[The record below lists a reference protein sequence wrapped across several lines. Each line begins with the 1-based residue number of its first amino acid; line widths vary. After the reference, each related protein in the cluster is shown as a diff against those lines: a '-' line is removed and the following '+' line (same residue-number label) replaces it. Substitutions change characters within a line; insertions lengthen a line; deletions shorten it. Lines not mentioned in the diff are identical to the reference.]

1 MFMDIIEEEIQK
13 FVDRYA
19 GNEDVRRAMQIDLSL
34 FSVRVI
40 QDFRRMMAVEDMTY
54 TPEENNYDKKRV
66 A

>member
-1 MFMDIIEEEIQK
+1 MDIIEEEIQK

-19 GNEDVRRAMQIDLSL
+19 GNDEVRRAMQIDLSL

-40 QDFRRMMAVEDMTY
+40 QDFRRMMAVEDATY
-54 TPEENNYDKKRV
+54 TPEERSYDKKRV

>member
-1 MFMDIIEEEIQK
+1 MDIIEEEIQK

-19 GNEDVRRAMQIDLSL
+19 VNDEMRRAMQIDLSL

-40 QDFRRMMAVEDMTY
+40 QAFRRMMVIEDVTY
-54 TPEENNYDKKRV
+54 TPEERSYDQKRV